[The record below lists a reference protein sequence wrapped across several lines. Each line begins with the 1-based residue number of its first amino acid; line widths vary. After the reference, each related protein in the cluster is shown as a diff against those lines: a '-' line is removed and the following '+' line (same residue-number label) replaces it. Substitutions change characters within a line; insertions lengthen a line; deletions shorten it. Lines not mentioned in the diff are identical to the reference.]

1 MLFEFSTSVALFAGT
16 KLHSATAA
24 VNCGSMLL
32 RPLTIAGWLLALQAN
47 VAATATLELTTEERA
62 RLGQLVCGAD
72 PESITAVAR
81 DTSRPGDYAD
91 VQCKPHSTHQAHQV
105 AKWARCSRPG
115 KGADWHCAAP
125 IATVRIEAAGR
136 DIQIHHTG
144 VPTDLALNA
153 VSYLLSGPTSG
164 RLHFD
169 PTWLDSVVRVFA
181 ASGQIVVS
189 SGSQI
194 ATLRIRGAGPREFEL
209 EQISHCDTDTCVPL

>member
-1 MLFEFSTSVALFAGT
+1 
-16 KLHSATAA
+16 
-24 VNCGSMLL
+24 MLL
-32 RPLTIAGWLLALQAN
+32 RALTIAGWLLALQAN
-47 VAATATLELTTEERA
+47 EAASAALELTTEERD

-91 VQCKPHSTHQAHQV
+91 VQCKPHSSHRAHQV

-115 KGADWHCAAP
+115 KIVDWHCEAP

-144 VPTDLALNA
+144 VPTDLALKA

-169 PTWLDSVVRVFA
+169 PTWLV
-181 ASGQIVVS
+181 Q
-189 SGSQI
+189 
-194 ATLRIRGAGPREFEL
+194 
-209 EQISHCDTDTCVPL
+209 

>member
-1 MLFEFSTSVALFAGT
+1 
-16 KLHSATAA
+16 
-24 VNCGSMLL
+24 MLL
-32 RPLTIAGWLLALQAN
+32 RALTIAGWLLVLQAN
-47 VAATATLELTTEERA
+47 AAATATLELTTQEHD
-62 RLGQLVCGAD
+62 RLGQLVCSAD

-81 DTSRPGDYAD
+81 DASRPSDYAD
-91 VQCKPHSTHQAHQV
+91 VQCKPHSTHSAHQV

-115 KGADWHCAAP
+115 KGADWHCEAP
-125 IATVRIEAAGR
+125 IATVRIEAADR

-144 VPTDLALNA
+144 VPTDLAVNA
-153 VSYLLSGPTSG
+153 VSYLLSGPTGG

-189 SGSQI
+189 SGSHI
-194 ATLRIRGAGPREFEL
+194 ATLRVPEADAREFEL